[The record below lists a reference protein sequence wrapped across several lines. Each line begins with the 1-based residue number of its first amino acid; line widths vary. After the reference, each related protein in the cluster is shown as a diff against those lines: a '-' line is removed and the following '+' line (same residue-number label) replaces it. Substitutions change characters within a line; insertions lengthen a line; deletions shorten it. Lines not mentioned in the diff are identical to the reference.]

1 VTIIRVQHI
10 GMAVGDMHASCQQ
23 LEKVFGLR
31 CRDFR
36 DDQGK
41 RMRDDAR
48 IWQYDSRML
57 LGNDCWLHIVQNR
70 SPEARVYQF
79 MEKHGQGLEHIALE
93 SDDIEADVQ
102 RLRKAGVPIYQDRIF
117 DAADG
122 FEAFVYPDQTP
133 GLTVELIQPHAH
145 SWTYPEGAGA
155 VSDQM
160 GLIRVQHIGLAVNDL
175 KAACARFEELFGLKC
190 QDFRDDQGKGVQDP
204 ARIWQYDARIL
215 LGNECW
221 LHLVQNWNPDSR
233 VNHFLKSHGE
243 GLEHIALQT
252 DSIEADVQY
261 LRDIGVP
268 VYQDRVFDAPD
279 GFEAFIYPDQ
289 TPGMTVELIQPHA
302 TSWDYPE

>member
-1 VTIIRVQHI
+1 MAIIRVQHI
-10 GMAVGDMHASCQQ
+10 GMAVRDMHAACDQ
-23 LEKVFGLR
+23 LEKVFGLK

-41 RMRDDAR
+41 GM
-48 IWQYDSRML
+48 QYDSRML
-57 LGNDCWLHIVQNR
+57 LGNDCWLHIVQNWN
-70 SPEARVYQF
+70 PEARVYQF
-79 MEKHGQGLEHIALE
+79 LEKHGEGLEHIALE

-102 RLRKAGVPIYQDRIF
+102 RLRDLGVPIYQDKIF

-133 GLTVELIQPHAH
+133 GVTVELIQPHAH
-145 SWTYPEGAGA
+145 SWTYPEDAGT
-155 VSDQM
+155 VSSKM

-175 KAACARFEELFGLKC
+175 KAACTQFKDLFGLEC
-190 QDFRDDQGKGVQDP
+190 QDFRDDQGQGM
-204 ARIWQYDARIL
+204 QYDSRIL

-221 LHLVQNWNPDSR
+221 LHVVQNWNPESR
-233 VNHFLKSHGE
+233 VNRFLKSHGE
-243 GLEHIALQT
+243 GLEHLALQT

-268 VYQDRVFDAPD
+268 VYQDTVFDAPD
-279 GFEAFIYPDQ
+279 GFESFVYPDQ

-302 TSWDYPE
+302 TSWDYPK